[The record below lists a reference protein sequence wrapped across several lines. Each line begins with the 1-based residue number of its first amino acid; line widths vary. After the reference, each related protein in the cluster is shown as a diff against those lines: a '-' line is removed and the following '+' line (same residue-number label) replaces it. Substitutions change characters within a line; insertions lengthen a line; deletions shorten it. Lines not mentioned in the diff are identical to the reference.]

1 MATTLSDIR
10 FLVEAEVGNQIDN
23 QLVIQWC
30 NLAQADFMLRIFIPS
45 STTITLDTTTLSYP
59 LPATYRETRRF
70 RLQSDLDNGFNRNY
84 YPVHTIYNGNFEVP
98 VPFSAVDDLLIDYYA
113 YLTTF
118 STISDV
124 IDLEDRFAPL
134 YTSYVKSQFYRLP
147 LAKQQIGDN
156 EAKRAYDIEF
166 NVYLNM
172 KKQVS
177 DFYIKSIGIQKPA
190 ESGW

>member
-1 MATTLSDIR
+1 MTTTLSDIR
-10 FLVEAEVGNQIDN
+10 FLVEEEVENQINN
-23 QLVIQWC
+23 QLVTQWC

-45 STTITLDTTTLSYP
+45 NTTIALDTTTLSYP
-59 LPATYRETRRF
+59 LPATFREIRRF

-84 YPVHTIYNGNFEVP
+84 NPVYTIYNGNFEVP
-98 VPFSAVDDLLIDYYA
+98 VAFNAVDDLLIDYYA

-118 STISDV
+118 RSVSDA
-124 IDLEDRFAPL
+124 IDLDDRFAPL
-134 YTSYVKSQFYRLP
+134 YTSYVKSQYYRLP
-147 LAKQQIGDN
+147 MSKQLIGDV
-156 EAKRAYDIEF
+156 EAKRAYDIEY